1 MCLPVP
7 MNSRNIVGSF
17 NIGLSAQI
25 DHARKLLNG
34 NYPPS
39 RDEVAALFNVSH
51 STLYRALAGL

>member
-1 MCLPVP
+1 